1 MTTRLFRKH
10 DDGSFRAGVA
20 RSALATSIRPLALA
34 SAALFVTLPG
44 RECFAQEVRPAA
56 MASPAAVSSPVGAPT
71 QPSPVAPQASPKRTD
86 EAKFE
91 EQTLLGGGPIDHGGY
106 GGPLVKFS
114 SFDGN
119 GALFVGGRGGWLIN
133 HRLLIGGAGMGQT
146 LNVAAPQESRNRYPR
161 ARNLE
166 FGYGGFLLG
175 YHVAPERP
183 VHGVASV
190 LLAGGGLVLSN
201 RDSDPDTDADVG
213 HDGDGVFVMEPE
225 LAIEAN
231 LLRFMR
237 LELSL
242 SYRVVWDV
250 ELAGLDN
257 GDASG
262 VGGGLAFLFG
272 DF

>member
-1 MTTRLFRKH
+1 
-10 DDGSFRAGVA
+10 
-20 RSALATSIRPLALA
+20 
-34 SAALFVTLPG
+34 
-44 RECFAQEVRPAA
+44 
-56 MASPAAVSSPVGAPT
+56 
-71 QPSPVAPQASPKRTD
+71 
-86 EAKFE
+86 
-91 EQTLLGGGPIDHGGY
+91 
-106 GGPLVKFS
+106 
-114 SFDGN
+114 
-119 GALFVGGRGGWLIN
+119 
-133 HRLLIGGAGMGQT
+133 MGQT
-146 LNVAAPQESRNRYPR
+146 LNVAAPPESRDRYPR

-175 YHVAPERP
+175 YHIAPERP

-201 RDSDPDTDADVG
+201 RDADPDTDADVG
-213 HDGDGVFVMEPE
+213 HNGDGVFVMEPE

-237 LELSL
+237 VELSL
-242 SYRVVWDV
+242 CYRIVWDV
-250 ELAGLDN
+250 ELPGLDN

>member
-10 DDGSFRAGVA
+10 DDGSLRAGVT
-20 RSALATSIRPLALA
+20 RWALAASIRPLTLA
-34 SAALFVTLPG
+34 SAALFATLPG
-44 RECFAQEVRPAA
+44 RECLAQEAEPVAFPT
-56 MASPAAVSSPVGAPT
+56 PAAVSSPAGAPS
-71 QPSPVAPQASPKRTD
+71 QPSSVPPYGSPKPAD

-91 EQTLLGGGPIDHGGY
+91 EQTLLGGGPTDHGGY
-106 GGPLVKFS
+106 GGPLVKVS
-114 SFDGN
+114 SFDGS
-119 GALFVGGRGGWLIN
+119 GAFFVGGRGGWLIN

-146 LNVAAPQESRNRYPR
+146 LNVAAPPESRERYPR

-175 YHVAPERP
+175 YHIAPERP
-183 VHGVASV
+183 VHGFASV
-190 LLAGGGLVLSN
+190 LVAGGGLVLSN
-201 RDSDPDTDADVG
+201 RDADPDTDADVG

-231 LLRFMR
+231 VLRFMR
-237 LELSL
+237 LQLSL
-242 SYRVVWDV
+242 SYRIVQDV

-262 VGGGLAFLFG
+262 VGGGLSFLFG